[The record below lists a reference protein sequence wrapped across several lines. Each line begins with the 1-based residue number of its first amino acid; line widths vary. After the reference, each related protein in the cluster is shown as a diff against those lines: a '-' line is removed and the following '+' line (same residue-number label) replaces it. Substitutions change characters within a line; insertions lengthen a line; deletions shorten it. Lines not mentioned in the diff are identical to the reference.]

1 MLMTK
6 KGKSIL
12 RCRWGKPREKGH
24 IMRVDS
30 SVHDI
35 VQKIDEADRRRWV
48 SAVIKDAFRR
58 RAFSPS
64 VKALIVMA
72 LCLGASVSLASVDS
86 KSSRRALPARVS
98 CTNCNATGWVCLVC
112 ENCLGKGVVPNP
124 RKSRV
129 LSRTRLTPSDLPC
142 PRCFKG
148 MASVGKRG
156 SGKIRRTCPL
166 CKGQK
171 KVNSRP

>member
-1 MLMTK
+1 MLKTK
-6 KGKSIL
+6 SGKSIL
-12 RCRWGKPREKGH
+12 QCRWGKPREKGH

-86 KSSRRALPARVS
+86 VSSRRALPARVS
-98 CTNCNATGWVCLVC
+98 CTNCNATGWVYLVC
-112 ENCLGKGVVPNP
+112 DKCLGKGVVPNP
-124 RKSRV
+124 RKSHV
-129 LSRTRLTPSDLPC
+129 LSRTRLIPSDLPC

-148 MASVGKRG
+148 LASVNKKG
-156 SGKIRRTCPL
+156 SGKIRRTCPF

>member
-1 MLMTK
+1 MLKSK

-12 RCRWGKPREKGH
+12 RCRWGKPRDKGH

-35 VQKIDEADRRRWV
+35 VQRLADSDRRRWV
-48 SAVIKDAFRR
+48 SAVISDAFRR
-58 RAFSPS
+58 RAFSPIL
-64 VKALIVMA
+64 KPLIVMA
-72 LCLGASVSLASVDS
+72 LFLGASVSLASVDS
-86 KSSRRALPARVS
+86 VSSRLALPARVS
-98 CTNCNATGWVCLVC
+98 CTNCNSTGWVYLVC
-112 ENCLGKGVVPNP
+112 DKCSGKGIVPNP

-142 PRCFKG
+142 PRCFRG
-148 MASVGKRG
+148 MASAGKKG

-171 KVNSRP
+171 KVKFRP

>member
-1 MLMTK
+1 MLK
-6 KGKSIL
+6 SKNGKSIL

-24 IMRVDS
+24 IMRVDD
-30 SVHDI
+30 SVYKI
-35 VQKIDEADRRRWV
+35 VQRVSEFDRRRWV
-48 SAVIKDAFRR
+48 SAVIADAFRR

-72 LCLGASVSLASVDS
+72 LCLGASASFASVDS
-86 KSSRRALPARVS
+86 MSSRRALPARVA
-98 CTNCNATGWVCLVC
+98 CTNCHASGWVYLLCDKC
-112 ENCLGKGVVPNP
+112 SGKGVVPNP

-148 MASVGKRG
+148 LASAGKRG
-156 SGKIRRTCPL
+156 SGKIRRICPL

-171 KVNSRP
+171 KVNFRP

>member
-1 MLMTK
+1 MLKTK
-6 KGKSIL
+6 RGKSIL
-12 RCRWGKPREKGH
+12 QCRWGKPREKGH

-86 KSSRRALPARVS
+86 VSSRRALPARVS
-98 CTNCNATGWVCLVC
+98 CTNCNATGWVYLVC
-112 ENCLGKGVVPNP
+112 DKCLGKGVVPNP

-142 PRCFKG
+142 PCCFKG
-148 MASVGKRG
+148 LSSAGKKG

>member
-1 MLMTK
+1 MLKSK

-24 IMRVDS
+24 ILRVDS

-35 VQKIDEADRRRWV
+35 VHRLADSDRRRWV
-48 SAVIKDAFRR
+48 SAVISDAFRR
-58 RAFSPS
+58 RAFSPIL
-64 VKALIVMA
+64 KPLIVMA
-72 LCLGASVSLASVDS
+72 LCLGASVSLASVD
-86 KSSRRALPARVS
+86 KRISRRALPNRVA
-98 CTNCNATGWVCLVC
+98 CTNCHAMGWVYLVC
-112 ENCLGKGVVPNP
+112 DKCFGKGVVPNP
-124 RKSRV
+124 RKSRF

-142 PRCFKG
+142 PRCFRG
-148 MASVGKRG
+148 LASAGKKG

-171 KVNSRP
+171 KVNFRP

>member
-1 MLMTK
+1 MLKTK

-12 RCRWGKPREKGH
+12 QCRWGKPREKGH
-24 IMRVDS
+24 IMRVDD
-30 SVHDI
+30 SVYKI
-35 VQKIDEADRRRWV
+35 VQRVSEFDRRRWV
-48 SAVIKDAFRR
+48 SAVIADAFRR

-72 LCLGASVSLASVDS
+72 LCLGASVSLASVD
-86 KSSRRALPARVS
+86 KRISRRALPNRVS
-98 CTNCNATGWVCLVC
+98 CTNCHASGWVYLLCDKC
-112 ENCLGKGVVPNP
+112 SGKGVVPNP

-148 MASVGKRG
+148 LASAGKKG
-156 SGKIRRTCPL
+156 SGKIRRICPL

-171 KVNSRP
+171 KVNFRP

>member
-1 MLMTK
+1 MLKSK

-24 IMRVDS
+24 IMRVDD
-30 SVHDI
+30 SVYKI
-35 VQKIDEADRRRWV
+35 VQRVSEFDRRRWV
-48 SAVIKDAFRR
+48 SAVIADAFRR

-72 LCLGASVSLASVDS
+72 LCLGASVSLASVD
-86 KSSRRALPARVS
+86 KRISRRALPNRVS
-98 CTNCNATGWVCLVC
+98 CTNCHASGWVYLLCDKC
-112 ENCLGKGVVPNP
+112 SGKGVVPNP

-148 MASVGKRG
+148 LASAGKKG
-156 SGKIRRTCPL
+156 SGKIRRICPL

-171 KVNSRP
+171 KVNFRP

>member
-1 MLMTK
+1 MLKTK
-6 KGKSIL
+6 SGKSIL

-72 LCLGASVSLASVDS
+72 LCLCASASLASVDS

-98 CTNCNATGWVCLVC
+98 CTNCNSTGWVYLVC
-112 ENCLGKGVVPNP
+112 DKCLGKGVVPNP

-142 PRCFKG
+142 PCCFKG
-148 MASVGKRG
+148 LASVGKKG

>member
-1 MLMTK
+1 MLKSK

-24 IMRVDS
+24 ILRVDS

-35 VQKIDEADRRRWV
+35 VHRLADSDRRRWV
-48 SAVIKDAFRR
+48 SAVISDAFRR
-58 RAFSPS
+58 RAFSPIL
-64 VKALIVMA
+64 KPLIVMA
-72 LCLGASVSLASVDS
+72 LCLGAFASLASVDS
-86 KSSRRALPARVS
+86 VSSRRALPARVS
-98 CTNCNATGWVCLVC
+98 CTNCNATGWVYLVC
-112 ENCLGKGVVPNP
+112 DKCLGKGVVPNS

-142 PRCFKG
+142 PRCFRG
-148 MASVGKRG
+148 MASAGKKG
-156 SGKIRRTCPL
+156 LGKVRRTCPL

-171 KVNSRP
+171 KVNFRP

>member
-1 MLMTK
+1 MLKTK
-6 KGKSIL
+6 SGKSIL

-48 SAVIKDAFRR
+48 SAVIRDAFRR
-58 RAFSPS
+58 RVFSPIL
-64 VKALIVMA
+64 KPLLVMA
-72 LCLGASVSLASVDS
+72 LCLGASASLASVD
-86 KSSRRALPARVS
+86 KRISRRALPNRVA
-98 CTNCNATGWVCLVC
+98 CTNCHATGWVYLVC
-112 ENCLGKGVVPNP
+112 DKCLGNGVVSNP

-142 PRCFKG
+142 PRCFRG
-148 MASVGKRG
+148 MASAGKKG
-156 SGKIRRTCPL
+156 SGKIRRTCPI

-171 KVNSRP
+171 KVNFRP

>member
-1 MLMTK
+1 MF
-6 KGKSIL
+6 
-12 RCRWGKPREKGH
+12 H
-24 IMRVDS
+24 
-30 SVHDI
+30 
-35 VQKIDEADRRRWV
+35 RWV

-86 KSSRRALPARVS
+86 VSSRRALPARVS
-98 CTNCNATGWVCLVC
+98 CTNCNATGWVYLVC
-112 ENCLGKGVVPNP
+112 DKCLGKGVVPNP
-124 RKSRV
+124 RKSHV

-148 MASVGKRG
+148 LSSVGKKG
-156 SGKIRRTCPL
+156 SGKIRRTCPI

>member
-1 MLMTK
+1 MLKTK
-6 KGKSIL
+6 RGKSIL

-24 IMRVDS
+24 IMRVDD
-30 SVHDI
+30 SVYEI
-35 VQKIDEADRRRWV
+35 VQRVSEFDRRRWV
-48 SAVIKDAFRR
+48 SAVIADAFRR

-72 LCLGASVSLASVDS
+72 LCLCASVSLASVDS
-86 KSSRRALPARVS
+86 VSSRRALPARVS
-98 CTNCNATGWVCLVC
+98 CTNCNSTGWVYLVC
-112 ENCLGKGVVPNP
+112 DKCLGKGVVPNP

-129 LSRTRLTPSDLPC
+129 LSRNRLTPPDLPC
-142 PRCFKG
+142 PRCFRG
-148 MASVGKRG
+148 MSSSGKKG

-171 KVNSRP
+171 KVHIRP

>member
-1 MLMTK
+1 MLKTK

-12 RCRWGKPREKGH
+12 QCRWGKPREKGH

-72 LCLGASVSLASVDS
+72 LFLGASASLASVDS

-98 CTNCNATGWVCLVC
+98 CTNCNSTGWVYLVC
-112 ENCLGKGVVPNP
+112 EKCSGKGVVPNP
-124 RKSRV
+124 RKSLV
-129 LSRTRLTPSDLPC
+129 LSRNRLTPSDLPC
-142 PRCFKG
+142 PRCFRG
-148 MASVGKRG
+148 MASAGKKG

-171 KVNSRP
+171 KVNFRP

>member
-1 MLMTK
+1 MLKSK

-24 IMRVDS
+24 IMRVDD
-30 SVHDI
+30 SVYKI
-35 VQKIDEADRRRWV
+35 VQRVSEFDRRRWV
-48 SAVIKDAFRR
+48 SAVIADAFRR

-72 LCLGASVSLASVDS
+72 LCLGASASLASVDS
-86 KSSRRALPARVS
+86 VSSRRALPARVS
-98 CTNCNATGWVCLVC
+98 CTNCHASGWVYLVC
-112 ENCLGKGVVPNP
+112 DNCSGKGVVPNP

-129 LSRTRLTPSDLPC
+129 LSRNRLTPSDLPC

-148 MASVGKRG
+148 LASVGKKG
-156 SGKIRRTCPL
+156 SGKIRRTCSF

-171 KVNSRP
+171 KVNFRP

>member
-1 MLMTK
+1 MLKTK

-12 RCRWGKPREKGH
+12 QCRWGKPREKGH

-30 SVHDI
+30 SVHDL

-72 LCLGASVSLASVDS
+72 LCLGASASLASVDS
-86 KSSRRALPARVS
+86 KSSRLALPARVS
-98 CTNCNATGWVCLVC
+98 CTNCNSTGWVYLVC
-112 ENCLGKGVVPNP
+112 EKCSGKGVVPNP
-124 RKSRV
+124 RKSRF

-142 PRCFKG
+142 PRCFRG
-148 MASVGKRG
+148 MASAGKKG
-156 SGKIRRTCPL
+156 SGKIRRTCPF

>member
-1 MLMTK
+1 MLKSK

-24 IMRVDS
+24 ILRVDS

-35 VQKIDEADRRRWV
+35 VQRLADSDRRRWV
-48 SAVIKDAFRR
+48 SAVICDAFRR
-58 RAFSPS
+58 RAFSPIL
-64 VKALIVMA
+64 KPLLVMA
-72 LCLGASVSLASVDS
+72 LCLGASASLASVDNG
-86 KSSRRALPARVS
+86 SSRLALPNRVS
-98 CTNCNATGWVCLVC
+98 CTNCHASGWVYLVC
-112 ENCLGKGVVPNP
+112 DNCSGKGVVPNP

-129 LSRTRLTPSDLPC
+129 LSRNRLTPSDLPC
-142 PRCFKG
+142 PRCFRG
-148 MASVGKRG
+148 MASAGKKG
-156 SGKIRRTCPL
+156 SGKIRRTCPI

>member
-1 MLMTK
+1 MLKTK

-12 RCRWGKPREKGH
+12 QCRWGKPREKGH

-35 VQKIDEADRRRWV
+35 VQRIDDSDRRRWV

-72 LCLGASVSLASVDS
+72 LFLGASVSLASVDS
-86 KSSRRALPARVS
+86 VSSRRALPARVS
-98 CTNCNATGWVCLVC
+98 CTNCNATGWVFLVC
-112 ENCLGKGVVPNP
+112 DKCLGKGVVPNP
-124 RKSRV
+124 RKSHV

-148 MASVGKRG
+148 LASVGKKG

-166 CKGQK
+166 CKGRK

>member
-1 MLMTK
+1 MLTTK

-12 RCRWGKPREKGH
+12 RCRWGKPRGKGH
-24 IMRVDS
+24 IMRVDD
-30 SVHDI
+30 SVYEI
-35 VQKIDEADRRRWV
+35 VQRVSEFDRRRWV
-48 SAVIKDAFRR
+48 SAVIADAFRR

-72 LCLGASVSLASVDS
+72 LCLSALASLASVD
-86 KSSRRALPARVS
+86 KRISRRALPNRVS
-98 CTNCNATGWVCLVC
+98 CTNCHATGWVYLVC
-112 ENCLGKGVVPNP
+112 DKCSGKGVVPNP

-142 PRCFKG
+142 PRCFRG
-148 MASVGKRG
+148 MASAGKKG
-156 SGKIRRTCPL
+156 SGKIRRSCPI

-171 KVNSRP
+171 KVSFRR

>member
-1 MLMTK
+1 MLKTK
-6 KGKSIL
+6 SGKSIL
-12 RCRWGKPREKGH
+12 RCRWGKPRGKGH
-24 IMRVDS
+24 VMRVDD
-30 SVHDI
+30 SVYKI
-35 VQKIDEADRRRWV
+35 VQRVSEFDRRRWV
-48 SAVIKDAFRR
+48 SAVIADAFRR

-72 LCLGASVSLASVDS
+72 LCLGASVSLASVD
-86 KSSRRALPARVS
+86 KRISRLALPNRVA
-98 CTNCNATGWVCLVC
+98 CTNCIGTGWVYLVC
-112 ENCLGKGVVPNP
+112 DNCLGKGVVPNP
-124 RKSRV
+124 RKSHV

-142 PRCFKG
+142 PRCFRG
-148 MASVGKRG
+148 MASAGKKG

>member
-1 MLMTK
+1 MLKTK

-12 RCRWGKPREKGH
+12 QCRWGEPREKGH

-86 KSSRRALPARVS
+86 VSSRRALPARVS
-98 CTNCNATGWVCLVC
+98 CTNCHATGWVYLVC
-112 ENCLGKGVVPNP
+112 DKCKGKGVVPNP
-124 RKSRV
+124 RKSHV

-142 PRCFKG
+142 PCCFKG
-148 MASVGKRG
+148 LASVGKKG